1 VDGSNGIGAM
11 KLASLRGRL
20 LGGADVKLPTI
31 RIFNDGKDGVLNEGC
46 GADFVK
52 TTQKAPKGAS
62 VNVGVKYASFDGDA
76 DRIIYFYFDH
86 SGAFHMLGKVSKN
99 L

>member
-1 VDGSNGIGAM
+1 M
-11 KLASLRGRL
+11 TSLRGRL
-20 LGGADVKLPTI
+20 SGGVDVKVPTI

-52 TTQKAPKGAS
+52 TTQKAPKGAP
-62 VNVGVKYASFDGDA
+62 VGAGVKYASFDGDA
-76 DRIIYFYFDH
+76 DRIIYFYFDE
-86 SGAFHMLGKVSKN
+86 SRSFHMLGKDGFGPETIDIQDYV